1 MARPCK
7 CRRIGFC
14 PEITYFKPAG
24 IPVSDL
30 AEVVLTIDEL
40 EAMRLADLEG
50 YYQEDAAARMDV
62 SRQTFGNML
71 DSAHRKIAEALV
83 TAKAI
88 KIEGGVYTMESKRQ
102 FRCADCQHGWEEQA
116 GTDGRTHCPQCDS
129 ANIQCPPRDK
139 ESNRAGNCGRGRGR
153 CKRRNV

>member
-24 IPVSDL
+24 IPVKDL
-30 AEVVLTIDEL
+30 AEVVLTVDEL

-62 SRQTFGNML
+62 SRQTFGNMIN
-71 DSAHRKIAEALV
+71 SAHRKIAEAIV
-83 TAKAI
+83 KAKAI
-88 KIEGGVYTMESKRQ
+88 KIEGGVYTIEHKKQ
-102 FRCADCQHGWEEQA
+102 FRCSDCQHGWEEQD
-116 GTDGRTHCPQCDS
+116 GTDGRKHCPQCDS
-129 ANIQCPPRDK
+129 ANIQCPPHDK
-139 ESNRAGNCGRGRGR
+139 ESNRAENCGRRGGR
-153 CKRRNV
+153 CKRRVT